1 MAVVISAIAA
11 IISAVSVALMPSGT
25 AAIIPDP
32 TTPATAAV
40 LVTPVEAMA
49 EEEEEVV
56 TAVVVAAA
64 INSRASASGV

>member
-1 MAVVISAIAA
+1 
-11 IISAVSVALMPSGT
+11 MPSGT

-49 EEEEEVV
+49 EEEVV

>member
-49 EEEEEVV
+49 EEEVV